1 MMEAQLALKRTEIAR
16 LCREYG
22 VSRLEVFGSAAN
34 GDFDTERSDYDFIA
48 RFGPRSDLSAAR
60 RFVGLSEALE
70 QLLGRKVH
78 MMTDRVIENPYL
90 RAAVD
95 ASRTLFYAEPSS
107 ETAV

>member
-1 MMEAQLALKRTEIAR
+1 METQLALKRADIAR
-16 LCREYG
+16 LCHEYG
-22 VSRLEVFGSAAN
+22 VSRLEVFGSAAH
-34 GDFDTERSDYDFIA
+34 GDFDDERSDYDFIA

-70 QLLGRKVH
+70 QLLGRKVD

-95 ASRTLFYAEPSS
+95 ASRTLVYAEPSAQV
-107 ETAV
+107 TV